1 MGNEISIDISGIK
14 ASRNTWILR
23 GFITFCAVLS
33 LVMGISSGFKL
44 GTGVTA
50 VLPGALI
57 GGFLFQFLL
66 RKKKS
71 AITVCARC
79 FP

>member
-14 ASRNTWILR
+14 ASSRNTWILR

-44 GTGVTA
+44 A
-50 VLPGALI
+50 QA
-57 GGFLFQFLL
+57 
-66 RKKKS
+66 
-71 AITVCARC
+71 
-79 FP
+79 